1 MTAFSVGVA
10 NSHHFRD
17 ADPIQQPKQK
27 GTQLVCGQ
35 MGGQGAGMFHCLP
48 PPESNVF
55 SKVPPFP
62 LRKLYNRVRI
72 TPTLLTT
79 A

>member
-55 SKVPPFP
+55 FKSSSISFK
-62 LRKLYNRVRI
+62 K
-72 TPTLLTT
+72 TLQ
-79 A
+79 